1 MKEKIDVVCAG
12 ILVADILCS
21 PIEKVPEP
29 GELMSTEE
37 IFLFGGGHAHNTS
50 ISLARLGARAGVIGK
65 VGRDTFGD
73 FLKEDLE
80 KEGVDI
86 SKISVSDRFE
96 TSKTIIIL
104 TPTEDRRFIYT
115 PGANADFSIDDIDFD
130 YVSQAKVL
138 YLGGYGVLSKLNEDS
153 LVRLFKFAK
162 EQNLVTV
169 LDVIIPHTEINWINK
184 CKQVLKFTD
193 FFLPNTDEARI
204 ITGQIDPGK
213 QAEEILKYNSEMT
226 VVITMGKEGLLVRTK
241 DKVVQASAYKIK
253 TIDPSG
259 GGDAFTAG
267 FIFGVMND
275 WELEKTVKFA
285 SAMGASAGR
294 KMGCTPGVFTREE
307 ACEFIRNNEIEL
319 IAKSGKGIRDSC

>member
-1 MKEKIDVVCAG
+1 MEEKIDVVCVG
-12 ILVADILCS
+12 ILVADILAS

-29 GELMSTEE
+29 GELISTEK
-37 IFLFGGGHAHNTS
+37 IFIFGGGHAHNTS
-50 ISLARLGARAGVIGK
+50 VSLARLGARVGVIGK
-65 VGRDTFGD
+65 VGKDPLGSFI
-73 FLKEDLE
+73 KEDLE

-86 SKISVSDRFE
+86 SKITVSDRFE

-104 TPTEDRRFIYT
+104 TPSEDRRFIYSS
-115 PGANADFSIDDIDFD
+115 GANADFSIDDIDFD

-138 YLGGYGVLSKLNEDS
+138 YVGGYGVLSKLGEDS

-169 LDVIIPHTEINWINK
+169 LDVVIPHKEINWINK
-184 CKQVLKFTD
+184 CKEALKFTD

-213 QAEEILKYNSEMT
+213 QAKEMLKCNSEMT
-226 VVITMGKEGLLVRTK
+226 VIITMGKEGLLARTK
-241 DKVVQASAYKIK
+241 DKVIQASAYGVEVV
-253 TIDPSG
+253 DPSG

-275 WELEKTVKFA
+275 WELEKTVRFA

-294 KMGCTPGVFTREE
+294 KMGCTTGVFTREE
-307 ACEFIRNNEIEL
+307 AYEFIRNNEIEVEKTKRVHL
-319 IAKSGKGIRDSC
+319 